1 MDTMIARA
9 FRIVSMATAVA
20 FFAACAG
27 QEPRHSGG
35 VTASP
40 SGGEVV
46 TNMLARFNNLDIQCG
61 GGTNPRLTCNG
72 VYMRATKRGE
82 GFHVWNPN
90 PDSPNK
96 NSVSFS
102 WLNKR
107 GSFGGLAFDSDN
119 GFTLLPSDQ
128 AWQAGLDPVSALCLF
143 PYDAA
148 TWNRS
153 DDGCGAYPGIPGSGP
168 CQAQNIT
175 NADEWIA
182 RYGAGGMYGSQ
193 CSFDAHLVWP
203 VYQGWEVRS
212 KLKRPDLHK
221 LHNEVMLRAWRKDDP
236 GLPLESFF
244 YIGGSAKG
252 RGEAMANQRDFKAVI
267 GRWVP
272 VVQIV
277 LPQSEGND
285 AYFRY
290 LPEDQAVPATRTA
303 SIPSAKH

>member
-107 GSFGGLAFDSDN
+107 GSFGGLVFGYDN

-153 DDGCGAYPGIPGSGP
+153 DDGCGSYPGIPGSGP
-168 CQAQNIT
+168 CQAQALPRPIS
-175 NADEWIA
+175 
-182 RYGAGGMYGSQ
+182 GS
-193 CSFDAHLVWP
+193 
-203 VYQGWEVRS
+203 
-212 KLKRPDLHK
+212 
-221 LHNEVMLRAWRKDDP
+221 
-236 GLPLESFF
+236 
-244 YIGGSAKG
+244 
-252 RGEAMANQRDFKAVI
+252 
-267 GRWVP
+267 
-272 VVQIV
+272 
-277 LPQSEGND
+277 
-285 AYFRY
+285 
-290 LPEDQAVPATRTA
+290 PATELVACTGVSAVSMPIWCGPFIRDGKSGPNSNGQTCTSYTTRSCCVRGGRMILA
-303 SIPSAKH
+303 CRWNPFSISAEARKGAVRPWRIREISKR